1 MFQYGASIRAQTWFN
16 VARFLRMGKQGFV
29 VVCRRPAR
37 SCLVHVGVGRKP
49 FYFKENAMRGLA
61 AFIGAALLSTSAYAQ
76 TAIKFALDWR
86 FEGPAAPYFVAIDK
100 GYYKAEGLD
109 VSIDPG
115 AGSVEPINR
124 VASGAYQVAFADINS
139 LIKYR
144 DNPANAPIKAVMMGY
159 DTPAFAIITLKKTGI
174 SKPKDL
180 EGRILGAPA
189 PDGAYAQ
196 WPIFVDANKI
206 DASKVKIENLG
217 FPVREPMLAQGRVDA
232 ITGFWF
238 SSYMNLKANG
248 VAGDDIVVMHMRDYG
263 LELYGNVIIANP
275 EFAKSNPN
283 ALAGFIRATLKG
295 YQDTIASPDTAID
308 SLMKRN
314 QIAKRDVELERLKL
328 AISRN
333 FVSPEVKKN
342 GLGGVDMARLSRSI
356 DQIGL
361 TFKYTNKPKAED
373 IFTAEF
379 LPARETR
386 LVK

>member
-1 MFQYGASIRAQTWFN
+1 MRIFAA
-16 VARFLRMGKQGFV
+16 
-29 VVCRRPAR
+29 
-37 SCLVHVGVGRKP
+37 LV
-49 FYFKENAMRGLA
+49 
-61 AFIGAALLSTSAYAQ
+61 GAALLSTSAYAQ

-115 AGSVEPINR
+115 AGSVEGINR
-124 VASGAYQVAFADINS
+124 VASGVYQMGFADINS

-144 DNPANAPIKAVMMGY
+144 DNPANSPIKAVMMGY

-206 DASKVKIENLG
+206 DASKVKIENVG
-217 FPVREPMLAQGRVDA
+217 FPVREPMLAQGKVDA

-248 VAGDDIVVMHMRDYG
+248 VAGDDIIVMLMRDYG
-263 LELYGNVIIANP
+263 LDLYGNVIIANP
-275 EFAKSNPN
+275 EFAKSNPK
-283 ALAGFIRATLKG
+283 AVAGFVRATIKG
-295 YQDTIASPDTAID
+295 IQDTIASPETAID

-328 AISRN
+328 AISKN
-333 FVSPEVKKN
+333 FVTPDVKKN
-342 GLGGVDMARLSRSI
+342 GFGDVDMARLARSI

-361 TFKYTNKPKAED
+361 TFKYTNKPKAQD
-373 IFTAEF
+373 IFTSEF
-379 LPARETR
+379 LPAKDARA
-386 LVK
+386 VK

>member
-1 MFQYGASIRAQTWFN
+1 MRVF
-16 VARFLRMGKQGFV
+16 VAL
-29 VVCRRPAR
+29 
-37 SCLVHVGVGRKP
+37 
-49 FYFKENAMRGLA
+49 
-61 AFIGAALLSTSAYAQ
+61 IGAALLSTSAYAQ

-109 VSIDPG
+109 VTIDPG

-180 EGRILGAPA
+180 EGRVLGAPA

-206 DASKVKIENLG
+206 DAGKVKIENLG
-217 FPVREPMLAQGRVDA
+217 FPVREPMLAQGKVDA

-248 VAGDDIVVMHMRDYG
+248 VAGDDIIVMLMRDYG
-263 LELYGNVIIANP
+263 LDLYGNVIIANP
-275 EFAKSNPN
+275 EFAKSNPK
-283 ALAGFIRATLKG
+283 AVAGFIRATLKG
-295 YQDTIASPDTAID
+295 IQDTIASPDTAID

-333 FVSPEVKKN
+333 FVTPDVKKN

-361 TFKYTNKPKAED
+361 TFKYTNKPKADD
-373 IFTAEF
+373 IFTSEF
-379 LPARETR
+379 LPAKETR